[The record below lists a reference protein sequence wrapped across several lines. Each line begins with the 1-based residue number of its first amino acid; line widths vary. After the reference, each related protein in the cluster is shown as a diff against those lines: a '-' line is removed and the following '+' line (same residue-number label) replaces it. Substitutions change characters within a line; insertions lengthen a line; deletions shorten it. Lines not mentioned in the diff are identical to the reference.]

1 MTTVRRVAMALES
14 RMASDQADELQRLF
28 ARLDDEGRRS
38 LLDFAAFLVERHGV
52 SEAAPTAIPEPN
64 LVPRPDNE
72 SVVKAIKRLSTSYFM
87 VDRARILNKTSALM
101 AEHVMQGRAATEVI
115 DDLEALFER
124 EYLKLKETE

>member
-1 MTTVRRVAMALES
+1 
-14 RMASDQADELQRLF
+14 MASDQADELQRLF

-101 AEHVMQGRAATEVI
+101 AEHVMQGRAAAEVI